1 MTSKAEV
8 EQILFVPVVPGNSFP
23 DFPGNSFPDVTGN
36 SDSVP
41 PLGKMITELG
51 VVDDGV
57 GLGLY
62 TLVNLVPYSA

>member
-8 EQILFVPVVPGNSFP
+8 EQILFVPVI
-23 DFPGNSFPDVTGN
+23 PGNSFPDVPGNSDSGIPGN

-41 PLGKMITELG
+41 PLGKVMTELG

-62 TLVNLVPYSA
+62 TLVTLVPYSA

>member
-8 EQILFVPVVPGNSFP
+8 EQILFVPVI
-23 DFPGNSFPDVTGN
+23 PGNSFPDVTGN

-62 TLVNLVPYSA
+62 TLVTLVPYSA